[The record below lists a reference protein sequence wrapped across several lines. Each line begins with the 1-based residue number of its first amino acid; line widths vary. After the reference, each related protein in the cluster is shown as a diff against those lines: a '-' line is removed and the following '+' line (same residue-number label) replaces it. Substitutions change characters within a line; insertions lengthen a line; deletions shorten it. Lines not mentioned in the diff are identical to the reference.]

1 MENSYLWM
9 GDNPPNPL
17 TGGNPQTPVGQM
29 GKECLCLI
37 NWFNIDSSYYGGGI
51 IERQTLEALERA
63 YLSLQ
68 DIVTNLYAEADEAV
82 ASENYNDASL
92 LQSQADKIYETM
104 ENLGIVIAEQEG

>member
-1 MENSYLWM
+1 MIIYGW
-9 GDNPPNPL
+9 GII
-17 TGGNPQTPVGQM
+17 PQTPLLGETPSPPLGQM
-29 GKECLCLI
+29 GKECLYWWG
-37 NWFNIDSSYYGGGI
+37 WFNIDSSYYGGGI
-51 IERQTLEALERA
+51 IERQTLEALEMA

-82 ASENYNDASL
+82 VSENYNDASL